1 MVVKGDAMRRLERT
15 PSLWFPLPRRL
26 ARGGPLLQIRNVTS
40 KRFAGGDAQSVLTNA
55 YSSSR

>member
-1 MVVKGDAMRRLERT
+1 MRRLERT

-40 KRFAGGDAQSVLTNA
+40 KRFAGGDGQSVLTNA